1 MSTKLAV
8 KKKDFPSHPGITKA
22 LSLRTPVVVTKIDKC
37 STPRLKPKV
46 IEVNKP

>member
-8 KKKDFPSHPGITKA
+8 KKKDLLSRPGVSKA
-22 LSLRTPVVVTKIDKC
+22 LSSRTPVVVTKIDKC

-46 IEVNKP
+46 IEVNKS